1 MLGRK
6 FIMGL
11 GIAAALSLGVT
22 AVSFAQDKPKE
33 DKPAAGKED
42 KKGGE
47 AKGGDHKGDAKGGD
61 AKGGEAAKADKDIVE
76 IAMADKDFSTLV
88 DLLKAA
94 DLVDTLKGAG
104 PFTVFAP
111 TNAAF
116 EKLGKDK
123 LEALKKDKAKLAGIL
138 KYHVASGSMMAA
150 DVTKA
155 KTIKTVNGAELKV
168 TVKDKDVMV
177 DASKVTKTDI
187 KAKNGVIHVIDTVA
201 MPEEKKPS

>member
-11 GIAAALSLGVT
+11 GIAAALTLGVT

-42 KKGGE
+42 KKGG
-47 AKGGDHKGDAKGGD
+47 DHKGDAKGD
-61 AKGGEAAKADKDIVE
+61 MKADKDIVE
-76 IAMADKDFSTLV
+76 VAMGDKDFSTLV

-123 LEALKKDKAKLAGIL
+123 LEALKKDKAKLASIL

-150 DVTKA
+150 DVAKA

>member
-6 FIMGL
+6 FITGM
-11 GIAAALSLGVT
+11 GIAAALTLGVT

-33 DKPAAGKED
+33 DKPAAKPEE

-47 AKGGDHKGDAKGGD
+47 AKGT
-61 AKGGEAAKADKDIVE
+61 EAKADKDIVE
-76 IAMADKDFSTLV
+76 TAMANKDFSTLC

-94 DLVDTLKGAG
+94 DLVDTLKGPG

-116 EKLGKDK
+116 EKIGKDK
-123 LEALKKDKAKLAGIL
+123 LEALKKDKAKLASIL
-138 KYHVASGSMMAA
+138 KYHVASGNMMAA

-168 TVKDKDVMV
+168 TVDGKTVKV
-177 DASKVTKTDI
+177 DASTVTATDI
-187 KAKNGVIHVIDTVA
+187 KTKNGVIHVIDTVA

>member
-6 FIMGL
+6 FITGL
-11 GIAAALSLGVT
+11 GIAAALTLGVT
-22 AVSFAQDKPKE
+22 AVSYAQDKPKE
-33 DKPAAGKED
+33 DKPAAKPED
-42 KKGGE
+42 KKG
-47 AKGGDHKGDAKGGD
+47 HDAKGTD
-61 AKGGEAAKADKDIVE
+61 AKAEKDIVE
-76 IAMADKDFSTLV
+76 TAMANKDFSTLC

-123 LEALKKDKAKLAGIL
+123 LEALKKDKAKLASVL

-168 TVKDKDVMV
+168 TVDGKTVKIDTSTIT
-177 DASKVTKTDI
+177 ATDI
-187 KAKNGVIHVIDTVA
+187 KTKNGVIHTIDTVA